1 MTLMADLSGPA
12 SAGEP
17 AMPAFTPSDLIAQVR
32 AARAEADAAEV
43 RILELA
49 LAWAVANPA
58 LPDDD
63 DVESDEDDEW
73 AGIPAVRWDAP
84 AAFAAANRMTT
95 AAGTAL
101 IRDVLVLDHRL
112 PATWRRTRAG
122 HVPAWRA
129 RRIAERVLGEP
140 DDVAAYVDQHVAR
153 RAGTVGLVTLDRLID
168 EAKLRLHAEEREI
181 EQLEALD
188 ARYAR
193 LDEMSINYTG
203 IVEMH
208 LRGDWPDLKAFDE
221 ALSRVAAA
229 LVTADPTL
237 ESESLDVRRSLA
249 VGVLAD
255 PERAQA
261 LLTDAPKPPPGRH
274 ALLHVHLTEGNL
286 LGVDPVALDAD
297 GRAVLDQ
304 VIRQWCGRDDAKV
317 IVRPVLDM
325 TGPALT
331 GAAHEHTG
339 HAIDDYRPSAE
350 DREQV
355 ALRDRWCVF
364 PYCTRRAD
372 HCDCDHIVP
381 HARGGPTCPCN
392 LAPSCRHH
400 HRLKTHAGWRY
411 TMIEPGVYLWADRYG
426 QQFLRT
432 PDGTRDIT

>member
-1 MTLMADLSGPA
+1 MADLSGPA
-12 SAGEP
+12 SAGDL
-17 AMPAFTPSDLIAQVR
+17 AMPAVTQSDLIGEVR
-32 AARAEADAAEV
+32 AARAAADAAEV

-49 LAWAVANPA
+49 LAWAAANPA
-58 LPDDD
+58 LPAG
-63 DVESDEDDEW
+63 DVESDDDDDDEW
-73 AGIPAVRWDAP
+73 SGIPAVRWDAP
-84 AAFAAANRMTT
+84 AAFAAANRMST
-95 AAGTAL
+95 ATGAAL

-112 PATWRRTRAG
+112 PATWRQTRAG
-122 HVPAWRA
+122 RVPAWRA

-140 DDVAAYVDQHVAR
+140 DDVAAYVDQHVAH

-188 ARYAR
+188 ARYAH
-193 LDEMSINYTG
+193 LYENSINHTG
-203 IVEMH
+203 IAEMH
-208 LRGDWPDLKAFDE
+208 LRGDWPDLKGFDE
-221 ALSRVAAA
+221 ALSRVADA

-237 ESESLDVRRSLA
+237 GDESLDVRRSIA

-255 PERAQA
+255 PERALA
-261 LLTDAPKPPPGRH
+261 LLANAPAPKAGRD

-304 VIRQWCGRDDAKV
+304 LVRQWCGRDDAKV

-325 TGPALT
+325 TGPELN
-331 GAAHEHTG
+331 GVDHEHDG
-339 HAIDDYRPSAE
+339 HALDDYRPSAD
-350 DREQV
+350 DRERV
-355 ALRDRWCVF
+355 ALRDRSCVF

-372 HCDCDHIVP
+372 RCDCDHIVP

-411 TMIEPGVYLWADRYG
+411 TMIEPGVYLWLDRHG
-426 QQFLRT
+426 QRFLRT